1 MNKKVDG
8 FTLIE
13 TIVTLSIV
21 TLIFTSITSFGIM
34 KGNIEKEI
42 EYDLDVYEIQNLL
55 TLSKAKCKKDNI
67 RGEILINTKNDEMYF
82 CYGINGGKL
91 FRKITLSNDSD
102 YIGKNTNIYLND
114 RGTLTNAT
122 TIYVKNSGEINNITI
137 GVGVDT
143 IRIKN

>member
-13 TIVTLSIV
+13 TIATLSIV

-82 CYGINGGKL
+82 YYGINGGKL